1 MRSKHRFSEQA
12 RLSEKHNNCPPDP
25 ARLSAQHSS
34 ELAETNSRTWHMT
47 SIRGGA
53 PIRQELGVKRKLN
66 T

>member
-34 ELAETNSRTWHMT
+34 ELAETNSRTWHEPSVPAT
-47 SIRGGA
+47 ARVGPEVVRSGH
-53 PIRQELGVKRKLN
+53 
-66 T
+66 